1 MQYSCRMTSLLA
13 VGLLIPSASLAASLG
28 VHFSWIGT
36 SACSGTPP
44 AFTITNVPKG
54 TKYLDFKLVDLDK
67 LNFVHGGG
75 QIPYSGSG
83 KIPAGAFD
91 GSYKGPCPP
100 NGATHIYEW
109 TVDALNDSKAK
120 VLAEG
125 KARGRFPPQ

>member
-1 MQYSCRMTSLLA
+1 MQYSYRMTSLLA

-28 VHFSWIGT
+28 VHFSWTGT

-67 LNFVHGGG
+67 LDFVHGGG
-75 QIPYSGSG
+75 QIPYSGSR

-100 NGATHIYEW
+100 
-109 TVDALNDSKAK
+109 K
-120 VLAEG
+120 VQ
-125 KARGRFPPQ
+125 GRSPGFAGVAIAV